1 MSDRPLPAP
10 RRAALAALL
19 GGLLLASAAAPA
31 AQADPVSVKLRVE
44 GKSGTI
50 YEKPVTT
57 DGHAV
62 TTVSGGTHKCDGT
75 NGGAHPTPGPTSTAT
90 LDDGAKQGGFTFD
103 ATFNDGFED
112 FLIDRIGPDSS
123 TSSEFWGHFNNF
135 VSSQVGGCQ
144 QRVGTG
150 DEVLWVWDA
159 FSKAHALKLAGPTAV
174 RTGQRIGVRVTDG
187 GTGAPIP
194 GSAIGG
200 RLTDADGRATLSFA
214 KAGIYRL
221 KATRSDSV
229 RSPLLTVCVDPVGAP
244 SCTSGDKSSP
254 SVELLSAGAAGG
266 WASDRSASRSVELA
280 WQGDDGTGS
289 GVSRYDVDVRETGA
303 AARTSDSGWRSLLT
317 GTTKVSTRFR
327 GRSGRQYEF
336 RVTALDR
343 AGNRSSA
350 TGNELLI
357 PVDDRDRSLIRFSK
371 GWKRLQ
377 RKGAWGR
384 HVVRSTRR
392 GATAR
397 LRFRGTRL
405 ALIGRRLPRGGRLRV
420 KIDRGTRTVRVRGAA
435 RHRRVLFTS
444 KRLRSGLHRV
454 RVTAVG
460 GGPVELDAVGV
471 RP

>member
-1 MSDRPLPAP
+1 MSNSRVHL
-10 RRAALAALL
+10 AALAAL
-19 GGLLLASAAAPA
+19 GALAAFAPA

-50 YEKPVTT
+50 YEKAVTT

-62 TTVSGGTHKCDGT
+62 ATSAGGSHKCDGT
-75 NGGAHPTPGPTSTAT
+75 NGGANPTPGPTSTAT

-103 ATFNDGFED
+103 ATWNDGFED

-135 VSSQVGGCQ
+135 ASSQVGGCQ

-159 FSKAHALKLAGPTAV
+159 FSKAHALKLAGPASA
-174 RTGQRIGVRVTDG
+174 RTGQSFGVRVTDG

-200 RLTDADGRATLSFA
+200 KLTDADGRATLSFA
-214 KAGIYRL
+214 KAGIYPL
-221 KATRSDSV
+221 KATRADSV

-244 SCTSGDKSSP
+244 PCTSGDKSSP
-254 SVELLSAGAAGG
+254 SIELLSAGAAGG
-266 WASDRSASRSVELA
+266 YASDRSTSRNVEVA

-303 AARTSDSGWRSLLT
+303 AATTAADEWRSLLRS
-317 GTTKVSTRFR
+317 TTRVSTRFR
-327 GRSGRQYEF
+327 GRPGRQYEL
-336 RVTALDR
+336 RVTAIDR
-343 AGNRSSA
+343 AGNRRSA
-350 TGNELLI
+350 TGNDLLI
-357 PVDDRDRSLIRFSK
+357 PVDDRDRSLIRFST

-384 HVVRSTRR
+384 FVVRSTRR
-392 GATAR
+392 GATAK

-405 ALIGRRLPRGGRLRV
+405 ALIGRRLPKGGKLRI
-420 KIDRGTRTVRVRGAA
+420 KIDRGSRTVRLRGTA
-435 RHRRVLFTS
+435 RHRRMLFTS
-444 KRLRSGLHRV
+444 KRLRSRLHRV

-460 GGPVELDAVGV
+460 GGPVEVDAVGV